1 MKIVRFD
8 ILGDYRLR
16 VCFDD
21 GVEKVADM
29 KSFLLTS
36 GNPLIRKFLDK
47 SLFDSVQLDD
57 FGVLVWGDDDMDINP
72 QAIYNGQFSMSHN
85 QTT

>member
-29 KSFLLTS
+29 ESFLLTS
-36 GNPLIRKFLDK
+36 SNPLIRKFLDK
-47 SLFDSVQLDD
+47 PLFDSVQLDD

-72 QAIYNGQFSMSHN
+72 QAIYNGQFSMPHN